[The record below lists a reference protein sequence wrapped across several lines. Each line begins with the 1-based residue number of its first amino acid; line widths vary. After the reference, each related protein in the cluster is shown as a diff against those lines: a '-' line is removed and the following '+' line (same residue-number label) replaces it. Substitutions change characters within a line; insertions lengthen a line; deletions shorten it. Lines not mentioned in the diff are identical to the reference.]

1 VRDREIERDESLRGQ
16 SLRVRDRPMMGLCVG
31 CGCSKMGKK
40 MGEGSRDQ
48 ERDESLRGAVDRDWE

>member
-16 SLRVRDRPMMGLCVG
+16 SLRVRDRPVMGLCVW

-40 MGEGSRDQ
+40 MGKGSR
-48 ERDESLRGAVDRDWE
+48 ER